1 MKKALVKAEMKK
13 DLIFIFFITFYF
25 LYNSLHLLDF
35 FYVHSD
41 ETWLIGLSKAM
52 FDHKTFQMTE
62 PFFDLYPRTIHGLR
76 LVYVILQGLFIQLFQ
91 SSIYAGRFLSLV
103 SGTLTLWLVRKWLSK
118 EKLSFMSQM
127 MVILFIGLQ
136 LQFLMT
142 LHSARQESLIL
153 LAMVACLYF
162 YDHKFKALIL
172 ATITGLSIAIHPNS
186 FLIFTGLISL
196 MVFDWTAKKIS
207 LKTILIYVITMSM
220 WAGFFIFVSLL
231 LNKNFISEYINYG
244 RSLGI
249 VDFNISRTSGF
260 YYYYYKIYHQIAG
273 TYYLVNNRL
282 LLLISFASY
291 VLGFFM
297 IFIKKTK
304 ANTIIRPFF
313 MVTGINIGLIIIGR
327 YNQTA
332 IIFPLFF
339 FMVLIMGL
347 INMLSIKRFFLY
359 GILGLMLIF
368 QGSIT
373 YEHIV
378 TQNYDQQATLEEA
391 FRDIPKD
398 AVILGN
404 INLLNHFED
413 QVFYDYRNLW
423 HLSGPQALDYIQERN
438 INYIIWPE
446 EMAYIYPHEKW
457 HILYGPMAYY
467 PDLANFLEDQTL
479 VKSIESKTYGN
490 RISRYV
496 NTYPWRIQIYKV
508 HSY

>member
-1 MKKALVKAEMKK
+1 MKKALVKVEMKK
-13 DLIFIFFITFYF
+13 DLIFIFFITLYF

-91 SSIYAGRFLSLV
+91 SSIYAGRFLSLI
-103 SGTLTLWLVRKWLSK
+103 SGTLTLWFLKKWLSK

-127 MVILFIGLQ
+127 MILIFIGLQ

-162 YDHKFKALIL
+162 YDHKYNALIL

-186 FLIFTGLISL
+186 FLIFTGFISL
-196 MVFDWTAKKIS
+196 MVFDWMRKKIS
-207 LKTILIYVITMSM
+207 LKTILIYGFIVSL
-220 WAGFFIFVSLL
+220 WAGFFVFVSLL
-231 LNKNFISEYINYG
+231 LNNNFISEYINYG
-244 RSLGI
+244 RSLGV

-260 YYYYYKIYHQIAG
+260 YYYYYKIYQQIAG

-282 LLLISFASY
+282 ILLASLVAYIIGLI
-291 VLGFFM
+291 M
-297 IFIKKTK
+297 ILLNKTK
-304 ANTIIRPFF
+304 AKLIIYPFF
-313 MVTGINIGLIIIGR
+313 MVTGINIGLFIIGR

-339 FMVLIMGL
+339 LMVLIMGL
-347 INMLSIKRFFLY
+347 INKLPIKKFFLY
-359 GILGLMLIF
+359 GILGLMVIF
-368 QGSIT
+368 QGSIS

-378 TQNYDQQATLEEA
+378 TQNYDSQESLEA
-391 FRDIPKD
+391 ALKDIPKD

-423 HLSGPQALDYIQERN
+423 HLSGPQVLDYIQERN
-438 INYIIWPE
+438 IDYIIWPE
-446 EMAYIYPHEKW
+446 EMAYIYPQEKW

-467 PDLANFLEDQTL
+467 PDLADFLEDQTL

-496 NTYPWRIQIYKV
+496 NTYPWQIQIYKV